1 MNEIKGDER
10 RRDEVRQGDG
20 AARPQAEGAVGSNG
34 PARRQVILLVEDT
47 EADRDVYGGLL
58 WYNGYDV
65 VHVDDGSS
73 AMERALEI
81 RPDLILL
88 DIILPGELD
97 GLEVARRL
105 RDRGVQTP
113 IIALSAHSADEFGDR
128 VEDARVD
135 AYLEKP
141 LDPFSVVKEV
151 IRRVGLARG
160 AGVE

>member
-1 MNEIKGDER
+1 MNEIKDDER
-10 RRDEVRQGDG
+10 RRDEVRHADG
-20 AARPQAEGAVGSNG
+20 AADPRAEGSAGG
-34 PARRQVILLVEDT
+34 TAGRQVILLVEDT

-65 VHVDDGSS
+65 VHVGDGPS
-73 AMERALEI
+73 AMERALELQ
-81 RPDLILL
+81 PDLILL

-105 RDRGVQTP
+105 RARGMKTP
-113 IIALSAHSADEFGDR
+113 IIALSAHSSDEFGDR

-141 LDPFSVVKEV
+141 IDPFSVVREV
-151 IRRVGLARG
+151 IRRVGLART
-160 AGVE
+160 AGDD